1 MAGAKF
7 HHFGVPTTQQAG
19 KEEYLE
25 GAKVYITNADEHPF
39 HIEFL
44 RFDKDSPMHPDVQNT
59 PHAGVMVDSRDEASQ
74 GRTVIVEPFDAN
86 PSLRVAFI
94 KDGDAVLEL
103 MEAR

>member
-25 GAKVYITNADEHPF
+25 GAKVYISNADEHPF

-44 RFDKDSPMHPDVQNT
+44 RFD
-59 PHAGVMVDSRDEASQ
+59 
-74 GRTVIVEPFDAN
+74 
-86 PSLRVAFI
+86 
-94 KDGDAVLEL
+94 
-103 MEAR
+103 